1 MRSERA
7 NEQQRHGE
15 WPMTR
20 PSEAANDESFGEM
33 FSLTERTQIM
43 NPSSPQPPIK
53 EFRIGA
59 VSCAVWRDEVE
70 QDGRMQ
76 VRHSFK
82 LKKRYFKDGSWQDSQ
97 TYFPDDV
104 FKAIIVFQQAYEFAM
119 LHEKEQN
126 GEPVAA

>member
-1 MRSERA
+1 
-7 NEQQRHGE
+7 
-15 WPMTR
+15 
-20 PSEAANDESFGEM
+20 
-33 FSLTERTQIM
+33 M

-53 EFRIGA
+53 EFRIGT

-70 QDGRMQ
+70 QDGRTQ

-82 LKKRYFKDGSWQDSQ
+82 LKKRYFKDGAWLDTQ
-97 TYFPDDV
+97 TYFPDDI

-126 GEPVAA
+126 GEQVAA